1 MLNDRELTA
10 LLKEGRISKIQV
22 NGTYYQLNECEAFR
36 QNRNGCS
43 GIAGGVLEFALAVE
57 EVPEGA
63 VCSLS
68 FSARGEAELG
78 DIVLIGYAG
87 AVKVHPGCSVYA
99 FADTLGD
106 QFVRRAADCGGV
118 HETRP
123 MCLVYD
129 LERKE
134 NFFAGQLT
142 FDKNNMLFT
151 LRFSPGGGTLEY
163 LECRI
168 PGCGFR
174 PGSEKTVTDKLF
186 IRTAPPVAPYETLCQ
201 WGDMVK
207 EVNAITVPD
216 RIVAGFITGLMV
228 SVKAESSAQQ
238 IRRQLEA
245 VPSLVKLGME
255 YLWISIDNLKSA
267 LAGNWL
273 IPNDQNF
280 PGGLRNFLDEICSH
294 GIRPGLWIGLFQMCE
309 NSDLFEKTAPFLI
322 RRKNG
327 ELADRGTW
335 QWGMK
340 KSNGELPLQ
349 YALDPGKEENL
360 AFLKEVFSTYAQWGV
375 RYHMVDF
382 LETGL
387 YGRDEITTGYDQEA
401 YRTFLKKLKSFCH
414 PETQMLSA
422 TGSSIA
428 LCGAVPSS
436 RIGMD
441 YGEGRPLETQFPSF
455 PANYVINGSFGSA
468 GSPNRNAVNNLAM
481 WAFAHDR
488 FFQCSSNMMTVDK
501 PIPLNEARI
510 SATLFGISPSP
521 VFFGD
526 DMAAMSPERLALIKK
541 VLPRMPGMPEPVD
554 LFRRTEGEK
563 DFLRTFVLK
572 IEKPFGTWYVAA
584 VFNLDEKFREVILDA
599 GEMHLDP
606 EKKYRMY
613 NFWEESYCGEF
624 VNSRT
629 VEIAG
634 NSAAVFRFEESK
646 AHPWILSSDFHLRQG
661 QAEFESLAWD
671 EESRTLSG
679 KLRRTAGE
687 RGNIFII
694 AHESFIPENFNR
706 GLMVSKSAIDN
717 SLIIKKEILFTGE
730 TESWQLHF
738 D

>member
-1 MLNDRELTA
+1 MLKSQELTG
-10 LLKEGRISKIQV
+10 LLKEGRLSKIQV

-36 QNRNGCS
+36 CGAKGCS
-43 GIAGGVLEFALAVE
+43 GIAGGLLEFALDVE
-57 EVPEGA
+57 ELPEGT

-68 FSARGEAELG
+68 FSAADEAELG
-78 DIVLIGYAG
+78 DIVLISTAEP
-87 AVKVHPGCSVYA
+87 VKVHPGCSVYA

-106 QFVRRAADCGGV
+106 QFVRKASACGGV

-123 MCLVYD
+123 MCLIYD

-151 LRFSPGGGTLEY
+151 VRFDGSGSILEEF
-163 LECRI
+163 ECRI

-174 PGSEKTVTDKLF
+174 PGREKTVTDKLF
-186 IRTAPPVAPYETLCQ
+186 IRTAPPVSPYETLCQ
-201 WGDMVK
+201 WGNMVK
-207 EVNAITVPD
+207 EINKICIPEK
-216 RIVAGFITGLMV
+216 IVAGFITGLMV
-228 SVKAESSAQQ
+228 SVKAESSVDQ
-238 IRRQLEA
+238 IRRQLKA
-245 VPSLVKLGME
+245 AGSLIKLGME

-273 IPNDQNF
+273 IPNDENF
-280 PGGLRNFLDEICSH
+280 PEGLQKFLEEVRSY
-294 GIRPGLWIGLFQMCE
+294 GVNPGLWIGLFQMCE
-309 NSDLFEKTAPFLI
+309 NSDLFEETSPFLI
-322 RRKNG
+322 RKKDG
-327 ELADRGTW
+327 APADRGEW
-335 QWGMK
+335 LWGSK
-340 KSNGELPLQ
+340 DDKGLLPRQ
-349 YALDPGKEENL
+349 YALDPGKKESLE
-360 AFLKEVFSTYAQWGV
+360 FLKNVFSTYAAWGV

-387 YGRDEITTGYDQEA
+387 YGKDEKTTGYDQEA
-401 YRTFLKKLKSFCH
+401 YRKFLRQLKNFCH
-414 PETQMLSA
+414 PDTQMLAA
-422 TGSSIA
+422 TGATAA

-441 YGEGRPLETQFPSF
+441 YGEGRPLETQFPSY
-455 PANYVINGSFGSA
+455 PANYVINGSFGSS

-501 PIPLNEARI
+501 PIPLNEAQI
-510 SATLFGISPSP
+510 STTLFGISPSP

-526 DMAAMSPERLALIKK
+526 DIASMAPERLALIKK

-554 LFRRTEGEK
+554 LFRRTDAEN
-563 DFLRTFVLK
+563 DWLRTFVLK
-572 IEKPFGTWYVAA
+572 IEKPFGTWFVAA
-584 VFNLDEKFREVILDA
+584 VFNLNEKFCKVRFDA
-599 GEMHLDP
+599 AEFGLGP
-606 EKKYRMY
+606 GKKYRMY
-613 NFWEESYCGEF
+613 DFWQESYCGEF
-624 VNSRT
+624 MDQKT

-646 AHPWILSSDFHLRQG
+646 PHPWILSTDFHLRQG
-661 QAEFESLAWD
+661 QAEIEELIWD
-671 EESRTLSG
+671 EKNRMLSG

-687 RGNIFII
+687 QGNIFLI
-694 AHESFIPENFNR
+694 APDCFIPENFNR

-717 SLIIKKEILFTGE
+717 SLIIKKPVSFSGE
-730 TESWQLHF
+730 TADWEVHF